1 MSVLSRITR
10 RAPRPDEA
18 AALRAKLLGSGWGL
32 TWRLAVYAILI
43 PPPIFALAI
52 GGIAEL
58 FDPGGFWGGVVAGFI
73 VSAMICVAFCI
84 LTLRDDLDRRSHFR
98 RHYDKFVLEDIHVIL
113 PEVFTLSTYGA
124 VPSPTIVVQLDA
136 RQILFLS
143 GPWLLD
149 PQTYGVAP
157 AAVAERAPT
166 FNGLPMPH
174 AFPNTQF
181 TVTRLP
187 DSGEVLAIRV
197 AGVYLDPGP
206 PANVRVGQYS
216 GPASELLS
224 GRWEE
229 AEEIATRFISEQGD

>member
-10 RAPRPDEA
+10 RPPRPDEA
-18 AALRAKLLGSGWGL
+18 AALRAKLLGSSWGM
-32 TWRLAVYAILI
+32 TWRLAVFVILI

-52 GGIAEL
+52 GVIAERL
-58 FDPGGFWGGVVAGFI
+58 DPGGFWGGVISGF
-73 VSAMICVAFCI
+73 VVGSMICGAFCI
-84 LTLRDDLDRRSHFR
+84 LTVRDDIDRRARFR
-98 RHYDKFVLEDIHVIL
+98 KNYDKLILEDIHVIL
-113 PEVFTLSTYGA
+113 PEVFTLSTYGTI
-124 VPSPTIVVQLDA
+124 PSPTIVVQLDA
-136 RQILFLS
+136 RHILFLS

-149 PQTYGVAP
+149 PQTYGVSP

-166 FNGLPMPH
+166 FNGLPMPN

-206 PANVRVGQYS
+206 PANVRVGQYLGS
-216 GPASELLS
+216 PSELLP
-224 GRWEE
+224 GRWDE
-229 AEEIATRFISEQGD
+229 AEEIAARFISEHGG